1 VDAYRAPLSDLRNA
15 EICLVLGDEPV
26 VERAPV
32 VDLWLRAARRAGA
45 EVVTVGPAGTIS
57 AAPGSAPD
65 VAADLL
71 RDDPPE
77 ELRDLAERLRNAS
90 RVAIVWSGDDHDR
103 GWRAAGLAASLGLGE
118 GSGVYVLPRT
128 PNGRGVSAAWRE
140 AGDGRGEEP
149 PAEGEIGALV
159 ISGDEA
165 ADPRVAELAER
176 ARFVLATTMFSGDH
190 TLWAHVVV
198 PGTSYLER
206 DGTTVNLEG
215 RVQRQRRAVDPPFP
229 DELEFLARVGAEL
242 GIPIAPWAAGATP
255 AERAELPPRGSFD
268 IAPEVSAA
276 SAARNGA
283 GPGLELLTYRPLF
296 SGPAVERVD
305 ALQFQRPFAEVELSA
320 EDARVLGVESGDAV
334 TVGSNG
340 TSRELTARVN
350 RRLRA
355 GVARIATEHAAGL
368 DDRVEVAKR

>member
-1 VDAYRAPLSDLRNA
+1 VAEGLR
-15 EICLVLGDEPV
+15 
-26 VERAPV
+26 
-32 VDLWLRAARRAGA
+32 
-45 EVVTVGPAGTIS
+45 S
-57 AAPGSAPD
+57 
-65 VAADLL
+65 
-71 RDDPPE
+71 
-77 ELRDLAERLRNAS
+77 AS

-128 PNGRGVSAAWRE
+128 PNGRGVAAAWRE
-140 AGDGRGEEP
+140 AGEGRGEEP

-176 ARFVLATTMFSGDH
+176 ARFVLATTMFTGDH

-229 DELEFLARVGAEL
+229 DELEFLARVGNEL
-242 GIPIAPWAAGATP
+242 GIPIAPWAGEATP
-255 AERAELPPRGSFD
+255 AERAELPPRASLD
-268 IAPEVSAA
+268 LAPEVSVPA
-276 SAARNGA
+276 AARNGA
-283 GPGLELLTYRPLF
+283 GPGLELLTYRALF

-305 ALQFQRPFAEVELSA
+305 ALQFQRPHAEVELAAADA
-320 EDARVLGVESGDAV
+320 ETLGVATGDRV
-334 TVGSNG
+334 TVGANG

-350 RRLRA
+350 RRLLA
-355 GVARIATEHAAGL
+355 GIVRIAEEHALGL
-368 DDRVEVAKR
+368 DGHVEVRKP